1 MSMIQKEISDF
12 RVQAY
17 HQGAFQTVSKAD
29 VLGKWAVF
37 FLLSLIHIC
46 CWRPARS
53 TGRLPNPKGKEGRAD
68 GGTEEDPGGGGGRFP
83 V

>member
-37 FLLSLIHIC
+37 FFLSLIHI
-46 CWRPARS
+46 
-53 TGRLPNPKGKEGRAD
+53 
-68 GGTEEDPGGGGGRFP
+68 
-83 V
+83 

>member
-29 VLGKWAVF
+29 VLGK
-37 FLLSLIHIC
+37 LSLIHI
-46 CWRPARS
+46 
-53 TGRLPNPKGKEGRAD
+53 
-68 GGTEEDPGGGGGRFP
+68 
-83 V
+83 